1 MTGRQRVLA
10 ALNHTEPDR
19 TPIFEKLIKSPIAD
33 QLLGRP
39 CAATNFAH
47 QMERLADGDWEGL
60 QRQSAVDLIDLAQ
73 ILGFDMVRLYT
84 NSLPPAPEHRPR
96 RVAPDTWQFGSAI
109 TEILPSGWLR
119 SRPVSPAP
127 PIPEDE
133 QERQLVAS
141 LEAEPVEPAY
151 EDRQF
156 LLFRHAK
163 QVMQERGLDLAVF
176 TQVYGI
182 YVSSLPVPVLRWFPE
197 HPERIHRFYQQRHIP
212 ALASCRRLIAEG
224 ADIIGLGGDLA
235 SDLGPMLS
243 PAHYREFI
251 MPLIREQADLC
262 HSLGAFCSN
271 ASDGDLWAIADD
283 FLLGTNVDGFEE
295 IDFAAGMDLR
305 RLKERYG
312 HRITMIGNI
321 DIRHTLTSGTLA
333 QVRQHT
339 RDCLDAGLGN
349 GGHVVM
355 SSNCIHE
362 GCRLDLFLEHIRA
375 YRDYWG
381 LGRLEL

>member
-1 MTGRQRVLA
+1 MTGRERVLA
-10 ALNHTEPDR
+10 AFNHVEPDR
-19 TPIFEKLIKSPIAD
+19 TPLFEKLIKSPIAD
-33 QLLGRP
+33 EILGRP
-39 CAATNFAH
+39 CAASDFAT
-47 QMERLADGDWEGL
+47 QMQRLADGDWEGL
-60 QRQSAVDLIDLAQ
+60 QRQSAEDIIDLAE

-96 RVAPDTWQFGSAI
+96 RINHNTWQFGSTL

-119 SRPVSPAP
+119 SRPVDPQP
-127 PIPEDE
+127 PVPEE
-133 QERQLVAS
+133 IQEARLIEA
-141 LEAEPVEPAY
+141 LEAEPAEPAW
-151 EDRQF
+151 EDRHF
-156 LLFRHAK
+156 LMWRHAK
-163 QVMQERGLDLAVF
+163 EVMRSRGLDLAVF

-182 YVSSLPVPVLRWFPE
+182 YVSSLPVPVLRWFPQ
-197 HPERIHRFYQQRHIP
+197 HPERIHRFYHQRHIP

-224 ADIIGLGGDLA
+224 AHVIGLGGDLA

-251 MPLIREQADLC
+251 MPLIREQAGLC

-271 ASDGDLWAIADD
+271 ASDGDLWSIADD
-283 FLLGTNVDGFEE
+283 FLLGTDVDGFEE

-312 HRITMIGNI
+312 ERVTMIGNI
-321 DIRHTLTSGTLA
+321 DIRHTLTSGTPE
-333 QVRQHT
+333 QVRAHT
-339 RDCLDAGLGN
+339 RACLDAGLGN

-375 YRDYWG
+375 YREYWG
-381 LGRLEL
+381 LDPLDA